1 MLLQKHHK
9 VKRQLQQ
16 RYYNSQAEEAT
27 QKDGAK
33 DAPSQVVE
41 ITPNLERFSQGAAKK
56 RFAQWKHGFR
66 DVSCF
71 SWLFVGTFVF
81 CMYQLFLVQCLV
93 TAYVTFFT
101 KKSYYYFLYWN
112 PLKGTVLPPIQ
123 QLKIAKALIC
133 LCSQKNINNA
143 CIHAL

>member
-56 RFAQWKHGFR
+56 RFAQWKQGFR

-71 SWLFVGTFVF
+71 S
-81 CMYQLFLVQCLV
+81 
-93 TAYVTFFT
+93 
-101 KKSYYYFLYWN
+101 
-112 PLKGTVLPPIQ
+112 
-123 QLKIAKALIC
+123 
-133 LCSQKNINNA
+133 
-143 CIHAL
+143 